1 MTTATTHT
9 KKRKAPAKKAS
20 TTSKKASRSPARAAS
35 GAKKQAA
42 STRGAAR
49 SSYHH
54 GDLRRAILD
63 AARQELD
70 AVGPAALSL
79 REVARRAG
87 VSHAAPAHHFPTKDD
102 LLAALGV
109 LGFQLF
115 AEALRAASD
124 EGGDVPRARLLGMG
138 RGYLRFAR
146 ENPGLFKL
154 MWGAMPMSHCAQWR
168 DPSNAAF
175 MVLVDAVARVRAEAG
190 LSGSPLGD
198 AMLQWTFVHG
208 LAKLEADMPAD
219 EKIADYD
226 EIYRYTSERMIAIF
240 DRGVV
245 PPAPL
250 DSPYSD
256 GPPT

>member
-1 MTTATTHT
+1 MKSVTRT
-9 KKRKAPAKKAS
+9 KKKKAPAQKAS
-20 TTSKKASRSPARAAS
+20 ATSTPASRAPLRTPARAKTTS
-35 GAKKQAA
+35 STTKGGAR
-42 STRGAAR
+42 T
-49 SSYHH
+49 SYHH

-63 AARQELD
+63 AAHQELD
-70 AVGPAALSL
+70 AVGPAAFSM

-109 LGFQLF
+109 DGFRLF
-115 AEALRAASD
+115 ADALRAASD
-124 EGGDVPRARLLGMG
+124 EGGDVPRARLLAMG

-146 ENPGLFKL
+146 EHPGLFKL

-168 DPSNAAF
+168 QPSNDAF

-190 LSGSPLGD
+190 FSGSPLGD

-208 LAKLEADMPAD
+208 LAKLEADMPS
-219 EKIADYD
+219 EQEIASYD